1 MKLLA
6 AGRASEIFD
15 LGDGRVLR
23 RFLAGGD
30 SEREALV
37 MEHARSSGYP
47 VPRVLEVTGEA
58 LVLDRVDGPTML
70 AELRRR
76 PWTMRRHAAVLAELH
91 ERLHEIEAPP
101 GLEAA
106 GAGDR
111 LLHLD
116 LHPAN
121 VMMTTAGPF
130 VIDWTNARRGEPP
143 LDVAMTWVILGTSG
157 GLFGRIFLNSFLP
170 YFHHGETLDALPAA
184 AERRIADPNVTERER
199 QAVRRLAMRA
209 RRGSAGESRRGTR
222 TRT

>member
-1 MKLLA
+1 VKLVA

-37 MEHARSSGYP
+37 MEHARRNGYP
-47 VPRVLEVTGEA
+47 VPRVLEVTDEA
-58 LVLDRVDGPTML
+58 LVLDRIDGPTML

-76 PWTMRRHAAVLAELH
+76 PWTLRRYAALLAELH
-91 ERLHEIEAPP
+91 KRLHEIDAPR

-116 LHPAN
+116 LHPDN
-121 VMMTTAGPF
+121 VLLSSAGPF
-130 VIDWTNARRGEPP
+130 VIDWTNALRGEPA

-157 GLFGRIFLNSFLP
+157 GPFGRLFLRSFLP
-170 YFHHGETLDALPAA
+170 HFDRDRTLNALPAA
-184 AERRIADPNVTERER
+184 AERRIADPNVTEREQ
-199 QAVRRLAMRA
+199 QAVGRLATRA
-209 RRGSAGESRRGTR
+209 RRES
-222 TRT
+222 